1 MLKKSLLSVLL
12 VAGLLVM
19 AGCEDTAPTD
29 GSGAGKT
36 YKIGVIAPL
45 SGPAAA
51 YGEEEKKILDYRL
64 AELNAKNKYKVE
76 LVWEDGKC
84 DAAAA
89 SAAFQKLT
97 DVDNVKFIIGGI
109 CSSETL
115 AIAPLAKDAG
125 ALVVSAMSSNPEIE
139 GKSPNV
145 MTLSYSDS
153 LVGEGL
159 AKELANYKKVALIT
173 EQNDFNT
180 GIKKV
185 VENTLASQ
193 YKNVEI
199 VANEQFEKGGTE
211 FRNLLEKIKASG
223 AEAVLLNP
231 NAGVTA
237 EALIKQV
244 AEVGLKAKLI
254 SQVAYNSDEILSKSP
269 DLVEGMVLIDA
280 PSVSD
285 PKFVEYRNKII
296 AEKGPLDNLSPFY
309 TASAID
315 ALDLLS
321 RLMSE
326 NNADVNSIQKALST
340 GSFSGNIGKI
350 TFNGK
355 SFVQGVTVAKYIVKD
370 KKAVKE

>member
-1 MLKKSLLSVLL
+1 
-12 VAGLLVM
+12 M
-19 AGCEDTAPTD
+19 AGCEDAPAPASD

-36 YKIGVIAPL
+36 FKIGVIAPL

-51 YGEEEKKILDYRL
+51 YGEEKKKIMDYHL
-64 AELNAKNKYKVE
+64 EQMNAKNKYKIE

-97 DVDNVKFIIGGI
+97 DVDGVKFIIGGL

-125 ALVVSAMSSNPEIE
+125 ALVMSAMSSNPEIE

-145 MTLSYSDS
+145 MTLSYSDA

-159 AKELANYKKVALIT
+159 AKELANYKKIALIT

-199 VANEQFEKGGTE
+199 VSNEQFEKGATE
-211 FRNLLEKIKASG
+211 FRNLLEKVKASG

-231 NAGVTA
+231 NVGVTS

-244 AEVGLKAKLI
+244 AEVGLTAKLI
-254 SQVAYNSDEILSKSP
+254 GQVAYTSPEILAKSP
-269 DLVEGMVLIDA
+269 DLVEGMVLVDA
-280 PSVSD
+280 PAVID
-285 PKFVEYRNKII
+285 TKFVEYRDKIV
-296 AEKGPLDNLSPFY
+296 AAKGGLDNVGAYY

-315 ALDLLS
+315 ALDLMA
-321 RLMSE
+321 RLIAE
-326 NNADVNSIQKALST
+326 NNEDVNSVQKALST
-340 GSFSGNIGKI
+340 GSFTGYIGKI
-350 TFNGK
+350 TFDGK
-355 SFVQGVTVAKYIVKD
+355 SFVQGVTVARYVIKD
-370 KKAVKE
+370 KVAVLEK